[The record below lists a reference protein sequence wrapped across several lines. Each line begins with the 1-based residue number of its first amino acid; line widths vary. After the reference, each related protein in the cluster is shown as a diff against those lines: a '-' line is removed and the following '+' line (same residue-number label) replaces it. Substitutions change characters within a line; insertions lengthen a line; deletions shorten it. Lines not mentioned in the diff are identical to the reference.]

1 MEEIIDGYAEWQNR
15 PDLTGIGRMP
25 ERAAFFRYADKR
37 EALSEA
43 GLQSARCMPLNGKW
57 RFRLYPNHQKRPEGF
72 ADPNFR
78 AAGYNTIEVPGSW
91 QMQGY
96 GVPQYCNMQ
105 YPWEGKEEPV
115 PPYAPVET
123 NPVGC
128 YLKSF
133 QLPVAWAEKRVFLRF
148 EGVESAFYLFVNGNR
163 IGYAENSFGPSEFEL
178 TAFLHPGKNL
188 IGVEVYRWCTGSWLE
203 DQDFWRFAGIFR
215 DVYLYAANES
225 FLADIALSALPDA
238 AYQNGELEASAWVDT
253 PKPGQRLEMTV
264 LDGGVIVGYDSA
276 DVPEGGQLSLH
287 ATIAKA
293 KLWSA
298 EKPHL
303 YTVLFALSGDEGV
316 LEYVPLKAGFR
327 RVEIRGGILLLNGR
341 RLVLK
346 GINRHEFSCRSGR
359 TLTREEMIADA
370 LVMKANHINAVR
382 TAHYPNHPAWYDICD
397 EYGLYLIDE
406 NNLEAHG
413 TQGGVAPGCPALP
426 GSLPQWENAC
436 MGRIRSL
443 YERDKNHA
451 SIILWSLGN
460 ESGGGANIQKM
471 HDWLREKDSSR
482 PVHYESV
489 WGNPEQDLSVTDV
502 YSMMY
507 ASPEQAREF
516 LHTHPD
522 RPFLL
527 CEFAHAMGNS
537 CGGVCGIR
545 GCWKRSRTC
554 RAHSFGILS
563 IRRFSP
569 RMTGAETIL
578 PMAGILATG
587 RTTAIFAAM
596 GCYLQSARQA
606 RSLRKF
612 GGFIRIF
619 RFALLMRSAGRLKL
633 ATTFCLLTC
642 RNSNSAGSKFAVE
655 NSCAARPSIL
665 LWPRGKR
672 GCWSWSSTGSAGRNA
687 I

>member
-72 ADPNFR
+72 ADPIFR

-346 GINRHEFSCRSGR
+346 GINRHEFSCRSGER
-359 TLTREEMIADA
+359 S
-370 LVMKANHINAVR
+370 
-382 TAHYPNHPAWYDICD
+382 
-397 EYGLYLIDE
+397 
-406 NNLEAHG
+406 HG
-413 TQGGVAPGCPALP
+413 
-426 GSLPQWENAC
+426 
-436 MGRIRSL
+436 
-443 YERDKNHA
+443 
-451 SIILWSLGN
+451 
-460 ESGGGANIQKM
+460 
-471 HDWLREKDSSR
+471 
-482 PVHYESV
+482 
-489 WGNPEQDLSVTDV
+489 
-502 YSMMY
+502 
-507 ASPEQAREF
+507 
-516 LHTHPD
+516 
-522 RPFLL
+522 
-527 CEFAHAMGNS
+527 
-537 CGGVCGIR
+537 
-545 GCWKRSRTC
+545 
-554 RAHSFGILS
+554 
-563 IRRFSP
+563 
-569 RMTGAETIL
+569 
-578 PMAGILATG
+578 
-587 RTTAIFAAM
+587 
-596 GCYLQSARQA
+596 
-606 RSLRKF
+606 RK
-612 GGFIRIF
+612 
-619 RFALLMRSAGRLKL
+619 
-633 ATTFCLLTC
+633 
-642 RNSNSAGSKFAVE
+642 
-655 NSCAARPSIL
+655 
-665 LWPRGKR
+665 
-672 GCWSWSSTGSAGRNA
+672 
-687 I
+687 

>member
-460 ESGGGANIQKM
+460 ESGGGANIQKCTTGCGRRILPARCIM
-471 HDWLREKDSSR
+471 
-482 PVHYESV
+482 
-489 WGNPEQDLSVTDV
+489 
-502 YSMMY
+502 
-507 ASPEQAREF
+507 SPFGA
-516 LHTHPD
+516 
-522 RPFLL
+522 
-527 CEFAHAMGNS
+527 
-537 CGGVCGIR
+537 I
-545 GCWKRSRTC
+545 RSR
-554 RAHSFGILS
+554 
-563 IRRFSP
+563 
-569 RMTGAETIL
+569 
-578 PMAGILATG
+578 
-587 RTTAIFAAM
+587 IF
-596 GCYLQSARQA
+596 
-606 RSLRKF
+606 
-612 GGFIRIF
+612 
-619 RFALLMRSAGRLKL
+619 
-633 ATTFCLLTC
+633 
-642 RNSNSAGSKFAVE
+642 
-655 NSCAARPSIL
+655 P
-665 LWPRGKR
+665 
-672 GCWSWSSTGSAGRNA
+672 
-687 I
+687 

>member
-413 TQGGVAPGCPALP
+413 TQGGVAPGCPRCRVVCRSGRTPAWAASDRCMSGIKITPASSCGHSAMSRAVGQTFRKCTTGCGRRILP
-426 GSLPQWENAC
+426 ARCIMSPFGA
-436 MGRIRSL
+436 IRS
-443 YERDKNHA
+443 
-451 SIILWSLGN
+451 
-460 ESGGGANIQKM
+460 
-471 HDWLREKDSSR
+471 
-482 PVHYESV
+482 
-489 WGNPEQDLSVTDV
+489 
-502 YSMMY
+502 
-507 ASPEQAREF
+507 
-516 LHTHPD
+516 
-522 RPFLL
+522 
-527 CEFAHAMGNS
+527 
-537 CGGVCGIR
+537 
-545 GCWKRSRTC
+545 
-554 RAHSFGILS
+554 
-563 IRRFSP
+563 
-569 RMTGAETIL
+569 
-578 PMAGILATG
+578 
-587 RTTAIFAAM
+587 
-596 GCYLQSARQA
+596 
-606 RSLRKF
+606 
-612 GGFIRIF
+612 RIF
-619 RFALLMRSAGRLKL
+619 
-633 ATTFCLLTC
+633 
-642 RNSNSAGSKFAVE
+642 
-655 NSCAARPSIL
+655 P
-665 LWPRGKR
+665 
-672 GCWSWSSTGSAGRNA
+672 
-687 I
+687 